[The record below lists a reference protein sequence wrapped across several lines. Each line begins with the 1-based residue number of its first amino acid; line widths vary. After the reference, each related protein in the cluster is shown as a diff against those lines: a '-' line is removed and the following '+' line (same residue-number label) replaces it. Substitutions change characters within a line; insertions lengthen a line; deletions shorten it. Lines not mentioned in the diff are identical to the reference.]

1 VLQPAS
7 SGAGK
12 VSTDARRQL
21 KALLVTAPEP
31 LRTRLRR
38 GTWAAQAQACA
49 ALVAAPTDPVEH
61 RATVRAL
68 RLTAERVLG
77 AHQEARQLGKEL
89 RTVVQAL
96 APVLLVRPG
105 VGPVTTAPLLISWLH
120 PGRLRSEAAFAMLA
134 GVAPIPGLLRA
145 GGPLPAQPW
154 RGPPAEPG
162 LAHHR
167 DDPRGLARADQAL
180 GGPPHRRGQEP
191 P

>member
-134 GVAPIPGLLRA
+134 GVAPIPASSGQVVRYRLNRGGDRQLNRALRTIVMI
-145 GGPLPAQPW
+145 
-154 RGPPAEPG
+154 RGAWHEPTK
-162 LAHHR
+162 R
-167 DDPRGLARADQAL
+167 
-180 GGPPHRRGQEP
+180 
-191 P
+191 